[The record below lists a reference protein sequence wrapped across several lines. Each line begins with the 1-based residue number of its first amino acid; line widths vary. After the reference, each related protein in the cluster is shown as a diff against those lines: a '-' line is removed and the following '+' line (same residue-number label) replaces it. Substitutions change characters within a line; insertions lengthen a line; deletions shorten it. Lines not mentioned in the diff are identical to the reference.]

1 MTANCGQW
9 NTSHILQHSN
19 RVISMAQNNN
29 RAHSGNEFPASDEA
43 RIARSRS
50 LDQTLTK
57 LARLIGQ
64 PDRSAGGSVDFH
76 ERKPDHNVTPPSPLP
91 HPFPAPQQRDQD
103 NKSAVT
109 NRYLAEDDVDKA
121 AVDLAWLDRE
131 QTPASLGRQLPA
143 FLVSLSEQGHKTNAQ
158 QHYGSRTLFSVMMPW
173 QVLSALPWSSSPVAQ
188 P

>member
-1 MTANCGQW
+1 MTANCGQRS
-9 NTSHILQHSN
+9 TSHILQHSN
-19 RVISMAQNNN
+19 RVISMAQNNI
-29 RAHSGNEFPASDEA
+29 RSPSGNEFPASHEV
-43 RIARSRS
+43 RVVSSRA
-50 LDQTLTK
+50 LERTLTE
-57 LARLIGQ
+57 LARLMGQ
-64 PDRSAGGSVDFH
+64 TDRSAGGSADFH
-76 ERKPDHNVTPPSPLP
+76 EWPDHSVTPPSPLP